1 MRSLSINT
9 EHKKYDYLIL
19 YRLKNASM
27 HILHS
32 FNPYNNDEVYVS
44 MAKK

>member
-9 EHKKYDYLIL
+9 EHKKYDYVIL

-27 HILHS
+27 YIPHS
-32 FNPYNNDEVYVS
+32 FNAYNNVEVYVS

>member
-9 EHKKYDYLIL
+9 EHKKYDYIIL

-27 HILHS
+27 YIFH
-32 FNPYNNDEVYVS
+32 FGNPYNNVEVYVS

>member
-9 EHKKYDYLIL
+9 EHKKYDYIIL

-27 HILHS
+27 YILHS
-32 FNPYNNDEVYVS
+32 FNPYNNVEVYVS

>member
-9 EHKKYDYLIL
+9 EYKKYDYIIM

-27 HILHS
+27 YTLHS
-32 FNPYNNDEVYVS
+32 FNPYNNVEVYVS